1 MGVGPVPC
9 TSLPPVAVTLS
20 SVHMTFRARATSLA
34 LVLVLAAASA
44 CTPNPDRLPTPS
56 RNFYYVIE
64 DEGRQLEYLKLEESE
79 RKSYLE
85 KLGLWQRWTEL
96 SNEERESAETRTVE
110 VGFKEFSA
118 HMAWGLPA
126 DTRTAEARGRE
137 VLYETFIR
145 CTSGPKESQYV
156 RQNIDCDG
164 TSSEV
169 QIAIE
174 NGIITEIKY
183 LD

>member
-1 MGVGPVPC
+1 M
-9 TSLPPVAVTLS
+9 L
-20 SVHMTFRARATSLA
+20 FRARATWLA
-34 LVLVLAAASA
+34 LVLAALTA
-44 CTPNPDRLPTPS
+44 CTPNPDRLPTPA

-64 DEGRQLEYLKLEESE
+64 DEGRQREYLELEESE
-79 RKSYLE
+79 RQGFLE
-85 KLGLWQRWTEL
+85 KLGIWQRWTEL
-96 SNEERESAETRTVE
+96 SNEERQSAETREVD
-110 VGFKEFSA
+110 VGFKEFAA

-126 DTRTAEARGRE
+126 DTRVAEARGRE
-137 VLYETFIR
+137 VRYETFIR
-145 CTSGPKESQYV
+145 CTSGPKENQYV

-174 NGIITEIKY
+174 NGIITEIKH